1 MIDNLVSGASAATR
15 MPIWGTAHAAHAAAP
30 AAAAKRRVAAATEAS
45 VDRGYRTT
53 S

>member
-1 MIDNLVSGASAATR
+1 MIDNLVSGAGAATR
-15 MPIWGTAHAAHAAAP
+15 MPIWGTAHAAAP